1 MKNLKVWLVILPLF
15 TIACSDEYT
24 GEITETAHM
33 TESAKKSGIG
43 PKLSIGPNNPAN
55 PFDIAGSIHN
65 EILETLN
72 ETNFSSQSIED
83 ITILIDSVSA
93 VYPELVPL
101 SSYSTLSTRLSEITW
116 IVNSYDAIDDVL
128 VASTLGVSAKTSFL
142 TFVNSLAL
150 TANDPNEDIHSMIVS
165 YEESILAN
173 TGFTTDDKRI
183 LLTTTSVVRYSAY
196 RERKD
201 KDWETSVTK
210 IAATVSGAEQG
221 LVLGLKMALIVGI
234 CKNNNITQ

>member
-33 TESAKKSGIG
+33 AESAKTSGIG
-43 PKLSIGPNNPAN
+43 PDNPAN

-93 VYPELVPL
+93 VYPELVAL

-116 IVNSYDAIDDVL
+116 IVNDYDAIDDVL
-128 VASTLGVSAKTSFL
+128 MASTLGVSAKTSFL
-142 TFVNSLAL
+142 TFVNSLPL
-150 TANDPNEDIHSMIVS
+150 TANDPYEDIHSMIVS
-165 YEESILAN
+165 YEEDVLAN
-173 TGFTTDDKRI
+173 TGFTADDKRI

-221 LVLGLKMALIVGI
+221 LVLGLKMALTVGI
-234 CKNNNITQ
+234 CKNNNVTQ

>member
-24 GEITETAHM
+24 GEIAKTARM
-33 TESAKKSGIG
+33 TASAKTSGIG
-43 PKLSIGPNNPAN
+43 PDNPAN

-65 EILETLN
+65 EILGTLN

-83 ITILIDSVSA
+83 IIILIDSVST

-101 SSYSTLSTRLSEITW
+101 SSNSTLSTRISEITW
-116 IVNSYDAIDDVL
+116 IVNNYDAIDDVL
-128 VASTLGVSAKTSFL
+128 AASTLGVRAKTSFL

-150 TANDPNEDIHSMIVS
+150 TANDPYGDIHSMIVS

-210 IAATVSGAEQG
+210 IAATVSGAEQS
-221 LVLGLKMALIVGI
+221 LVSRLKMALIVGI

>member
-24 GEITETAHM
+24 GEITETAYM
-33 TESAKKSGIG
+33 AESAKTSGIG
-43 PKLSIGPNNPAN
+43 PDNPAN

-101 SSYSTLSTRLSEITW
+101 SSYSTLSTRLSEIIW
-116 IVNSYDAIDDVL
+116 IVNDYDAIDDVL
-128 VASTLGVSAKTSFL
+128 MASTLGVSAKTSFL
-142 TFVNSLAL
+142 TFVNSLPL
-150 TANDPNEDIHSMIVS
+150 TANYPYEDIHSMIVS
-165 YEESILAN
+165 YEEDVLAN

-183 LLTTTSVVRYSAY
+183 ILTTTSVVRYSAY

-221 LVLGLKMALIVGI
+221 LVLGLKMALTVGI
-234 CKNNNITQ
+234 CKNNNVTQ